1 MEADRKKKANSTQ
14 RLHEHAQEV
23 RKQVRKKEEEKI
35 NARRD
40 FFEEGRKL
48 DQEAKDR
55 YSSALY
61 RLIVATSFLN
71 GRDFIYISSVS
82 LM

>member
-1 MEADRKKKANSTQ
+1 MEEDRRKKAAHAQ

-23 RKQVRKKEEEKI
+23 RRQVRKKEEEKI
-35 NARRD
+35 NIRRD

-55 YSSALY
+55 Y
-61 RLIVATSFLN
+61 
-71 GRDFIYISSVS
+71 IYIYSQY
-82 LM
+82 LHLP